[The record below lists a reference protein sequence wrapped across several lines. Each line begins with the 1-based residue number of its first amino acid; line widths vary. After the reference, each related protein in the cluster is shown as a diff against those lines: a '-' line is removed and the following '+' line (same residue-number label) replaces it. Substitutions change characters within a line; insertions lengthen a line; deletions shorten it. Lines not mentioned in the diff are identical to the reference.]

1 MVLLVNDDGNY
12 SITLTEDE
20 LTSIQVALAEQ
31 FMFFAKV
38 SSDDDVSPKTY
49 GKAVELREMFRDLL
63 IKTANDGSII
73 DFITKIDDDPA
84 CEMVWSVLIEDDQ
97 EE

>member
-1 MVLLVNDDGNY
+1 MVLLINNDGNY
-12 SITLTEDE
+12 SITLTEDD
-20 LTSIQVALAEQ
+20 LISIQVALAEQ

-63 IKTANDGSII
+63 IKTANDSTII
-73 DFITKIDDDPA
+73 EFINKIDDNPSA
-84 CEMVWSVLIEDDQ
+84 ELIWSVLLEDDQ

>member
-12 SITLTEDE
+12 MLTLSEDE
-20 LTSIQVALAEQ
+20 LISIQVALAEQ
-31 FMFFAKV
+31 FMFFANV
-38 SSDDDVSPKTY
+38 SSSDDVSPKTY

-63 IKTANDGSII
+63 IKTANDSSIL
-73 DFITKIDDDPA
+73 DFVNKLDDDPSL
-84 CEMVWSVLIEDDQ
+84 ELVWSVLVDEDQ

>member
-63 IKTANDGSII
+63 IKTANDGSIM